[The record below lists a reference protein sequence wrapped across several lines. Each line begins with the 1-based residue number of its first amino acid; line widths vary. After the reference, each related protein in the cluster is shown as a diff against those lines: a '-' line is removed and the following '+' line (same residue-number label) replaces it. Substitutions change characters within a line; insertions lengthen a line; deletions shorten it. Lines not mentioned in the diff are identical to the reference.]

1 MNSTQFDPPCSFK
14 LIQEKYPI
22 NTFLFVRQHPESG
35 IPYYQYMIQHLHSGV
50 YLVSSLDRVI
60 PIMRYFTTLQL
71 AKEFIRTT
79 EKIRLLNIPQLSIPT
94 PSLADVEDSS
104 SSDEDDGYDSST
116 DEESIKS
123 VLNILNPPEKPKRK
137 ISEFQKAF
145 RAYIKSNLQGK
156 KFENR
161 EECNAFFRKIAN
173 EYKDINQKLNT
184 HK

>member
-1 MNSTQFDPPCSFK
+1 MNSSTQFDPPCSFK
-14 LIQEKYPI
+14 LIPEKYPI

-35 IPYYQYMIQHLHSGV
+35 IPYYQYMIQHLHANV

-60 PIMRYFTTLQL
+60 PIMRYFCTLQL

-79 EKIRLLNIPQLSIPT
+79 EKIRLVSIPEVRHT
-94 PSLADVEDSS
+94 IPTPPPPSLADDEQSS
-104 SSDEDDGYDSST
+104 DDGYDSTSST
-116 DEESIKS
+116 DEAS
-123 VLNILNPPEKPKRK
+123 VINPVEKPKRK

-161 EECNAFFRKIAN
+161 KECNAFFRQIAN
-173 EYKDINQKLNT
+173 EYKDINQKSST
-184 HK
+184 HN